1 MVGMSSKFYSDCFP
15 PEGLERRLGRFLL
28 SKVRVR
34 CEFDDV
40 VVIGFLG
47 AGRHTAELIAK
58 RFDAPLLLLPIEVLR
73 LSDEPRTVVGAVSG
87 VDDSFAF
94 DEELLRSLGISQDL
108 RSSAIYSARVQ
119 LLLAS
124 KSEPRSR
131 AWFEERAHIAGKS
144 VLLVDSAFI
153 SPQKLSLALECL
165 SRCSARSVTLAGYF
179 LSRTSVLGARFPM
192 GTALC
197 LREEPDAEAVRM
209 SIAHYEGLSSCK
221 LEAEFGD
228 SSLLLRPYSS

>member
-1 MVGMSSKFYSDCFP
+1 MVGMSSKFYSACFP
-15 PEGLERRLGRFLL
+15 PEGLERRLGRFLV

-34 CEFDDV
+34 CEFEDV
-40 VVIGFLG
+40 AVVGFLG
-47 AGRHTAELIAK
+47 TGRSTAELIAK
-58 RFDAPLLLLPIEVLR
+58 RFNAPLFLLPIEILR
-73 LSDEPRTVVGAVSG
+73 LSDEPRTIVGAVSG

-124 KSEPRSR
+124 KSEPRCR
-131 AWFEERAHIAGKS
+131 AWFEERECIAGKS

-153 SPQKLSLALECL
+153 SPQKLGLVLECL
-165 SRCSARSVTLAGYF
+165 SRCSARSITLAGFF

-192 GTALC
+192 GAALC
-197 LREEPDAEAVRM
+197 LREEPDAEAVRV
-209 SIAHYEGLSSCK
+209 SVARYEGFSSRK
-221 LEAEFGD
+221 LELEFGE
-228 SSLLLRPYSS
+228 STSPLLPYS